1 MRIFLLLAVLALSAC
16 AGNGGWAPG
25 QLAKTDIDRMVE
37 AHRREA
43 FASLRL
49 LADKLYRRNPQE
61 WRKSGLADREA
72 ALAQIFDP
80 ELVWRLPALEGRRGV
95 EAVAAAF
102 RDDFGGDRVAA
113 LVAGIGGMLHAGFE
127 GKSEFFVLDDLDPQ
141 KLHNCARNMEI
152 VAWKLANARDGAG
165 RPLLLTNEIQP
176 VQNLSFEREFGKIIG
191 NLDLLSKIIADKT
204 NRTIV
209 KVVQNLAT
217 AMFIPIPGVK

>member
-95 EAVAAAF
+95 EAVAAASATTS
-102 RDDFGGDRVAA
+102 AA
-113 LVAGIGGMLHAGFE
+113 TG
-127 GKSEFFVLDDLDPQ
+127 SPP
-141 KLHNCARNMEI
+141 
-152 VAWKLANARDGAG
+152 WW
-165 RPLLLTNEIQP
+165 
-176 VQNLSFEREFGKIIG
+176 
-191 NLDLLSKIIADKT
+191 
-204 NRTIV
+204 
-209 KVVQNLAT
+209 
-217 AMFIPIPGVK
+217 PG